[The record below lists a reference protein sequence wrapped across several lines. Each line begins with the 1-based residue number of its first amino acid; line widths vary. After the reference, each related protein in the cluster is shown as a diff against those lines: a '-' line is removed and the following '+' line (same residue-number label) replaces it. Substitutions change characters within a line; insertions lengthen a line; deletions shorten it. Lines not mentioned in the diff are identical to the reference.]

1 MIKLYT
7 AATPNGR
14 KVSIFLEEAGLA
26 YATHAMDIH
35 KGDTFD
41 PAFQAV
47 NPNAKIPAIIDPD
60 GPQGAPFTLWESG
73 AILIYLAEKTQ
84 KFIPTDP
91 ISRYQ
96 CLQWL
101 MFQMSGVGPIM
112 GQTHH
117 FLRFAKEDVPYAK
130 SRYHG
135 ETKRIYGVMDRQLG
149 EQAHIAGSDYTIADM
164 ATYPWVAR
172 HEWQNIDLDA
182 FPNVA
187 EWFARLGHRPGV
199 IRGMAVPAP

>member
-7 AATPNGR
+7 LGTPNGR
-14 KVSIFLEEAGLA
+14 KVSIFLEETELT
-26 YATHAMDIH
+26 YETHVIDIH
-35 KGDTFD
+35 KGDQFD
-41 PAFQAV
+41 PAFQSI
-47 NPNAKIPAIIDPD
+47 NPNGKIPAIIDTD
-60 GPQGAPFTLWESG
+60 GPAGAPITLWESG

-84 KFIPTDP
+84 QFIPVDP
-91 ISRYQ
+91 VKRYH

-101 MFQMSGVGPIM
+101 MFQMSGVGPMM

-117 FLRFAKEDVPYAK
+117 FLKFAKEQVPYAK

-164 ATYPWVAR
+164 AIYPWVAR

-187 EWFARLGHRPGV
+187 EWFAKLGQRPGV
-199 IRGMAVPAP
+199 IRGMAVPTP